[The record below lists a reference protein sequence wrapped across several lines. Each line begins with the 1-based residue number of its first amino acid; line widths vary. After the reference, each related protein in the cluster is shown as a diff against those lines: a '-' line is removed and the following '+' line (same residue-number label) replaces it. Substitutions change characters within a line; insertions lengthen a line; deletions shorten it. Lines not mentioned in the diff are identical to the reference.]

1 LYGEGL
7 LAIFF
12 YASSMAIGGYRLFL
26 QGLKNLSHARFDM
39 KTLMT
44 IAVIGAAI
52 IGEWGEGA
60 TVVFLFAISQMLE
73 TYSMDR
79 ARKSIR
85 SLFEHTPK
93 TAKVW
98 REGSWIDIDVKE
110 LAVGEIVMI
119 RPGEKVTV
127 DGKVIKGAS
136 SINQAA
142 ITGESIPVEKQ
153 IGDAV
158 FAGTINEEGQLE
170 VEITKRNEDSTL
182 SKMMKLVEEAQAKRA
197 SAEAFIDRFAKVY
210 TPIII
215 CIAILVAIIPP
226 LAFSGEWSSWIYQS
240 LAVLVVGCP
249 CALVISTP
257 VSIVTAL
264 GTAARHGVLIKGGI
278 HLEEAGRIE
287 AIAFDKTGTL
297 TKGKPEVTDIWVSEN
312 ENEYEFLKV
321 MASLEQNSKHPLAVA
336 VVKHVES
343 KIGQE
348 LLSVT
353 NFRSETGKGI
363 LGEIEGVTYYVG
375 SDAFIKQ
382 ITNITNQELEKIR
395 QFKDEAKSVVILA
408 TTQQVFGLLAL
419 ADSIRKESKDL
430 IQSLHNL
437 GVRETILL
445 TGDHKKSAHMIASQV
460 GMTNV
465 KANLLP
471 NEKVSY
477 VEAIR
482 EKGNQIAMVGDGVND
497 AAALAT
503 ANVGIAMGGAGSDVA
518 LETADIVFM
527 KDDLSK
533 LPFTIKLSRKART
546 IIKQNITISLVLK
559 LVALLLVI
567 PGWLTL
573 WIAIIA
579 DMGATLL
586 VMLNGLRLLKN
597 KKL

>member
-1 LYGEGL
+1 
-7 LAIFF
+7 
-12 YASSMAIGGYRLFL
+12 MAIGGYRLFL

-408 TTQQVFGLLAL
+408 TTQRVFGLLAL

-533 LPFTIKLSRKART
+533 LPFTIQLSRKART